1 MDPDVF
7 YDFTNESLSAIIA
20 GLDPQPEDT
29 IVAIAGSGDQAFALL
44 ESGARVIAVDHNSK
58 QIDFIK
64 NRIQLLEQRDD
75 NGFLFVEQ
83 ADEYI
88 DDLKDCLASRNDYFL
103 SQCRLDIIHSNIDNL
118 SLHLGDIGTLI
129 PQLADS
135 GVTKVYL
142 SNLFSHLALK
152 FKEGDIYDKCVLKVL
167 EYIAALLA
175 FFSIYRGMTIVL
187 KKHMDFHPKGFM
199 EGVTPI
205 YIKKGKTGVLLIH
218 GFTSSPYEYSDLAP
232 YLAKKNITVYAPLIK
247 GHGTSPEN
255 LATTNDKDWLDSMR
269 KAFKK
274 LKKECD
280 HTYIVGTSMG
290 GNIAIIL
297 ASEFDINGLILIAP
311 PLVFRKERFWK
322 ASYQVMRLLKNFQK
336 KRLNHKT
343 LKNVKIRKGYYDKI
357 PLNVIKFVT
366 KIIIEAKLKL
376 KEVDVPTLVMQS
388 TDDVWVHHESI
399 NFIKNNIKSKNV
411 KAVLFEDAYHVL
423 IMEKDNEKYSK
434 EIYEFIQNIE
444 NNPILKIKNQR

>member
-152 FKEGDIYDKCVLKVL
+152 FKEEEK
-167 EYIAALLA
+167 
-175 FFSIYRGMTIVL
+175 
-187 KKHMDFHPKGFM
+187 
-199 EGVTPI
+199 
-205 YIKKGKTGVLLIH
+205 
-218 GFTSSPYEYSDLAP
+218 FTQC
-232 YLAKKNITVYAPLIK
+232 LAKHLDLGTRVYLVSTV
-247 GHGTSPEN
+247 G
-255 LATTNDKDWLDSMR
+255 NDLLYR
-269 KAFKK
+269 HKAFVLDRDLTDKARK
-274 LKKECD
+274 SETL
-280 HTYIVGTSMG
+280 YTS
-290 GNIAIIL
+290 A
-297 ASEFDINGLILIAP
+297 
-311 PLVFRKERFWK
+311 VF
-322 ASYQVMRLLKNFQK
+322 
-336 KRLNHKT
+336 
-343 LKNVKIRKGYYDKI
+343 IRVDK
-357 PLNVIKFVT
+357 
-366 KIIIEAKLKL
+366 
-376 KEVDVPTLVMQS
+376 
-388 TDDVWVHHESI
+388 
-399 NFIKNNIKSKNV
+399 
-411 KAVLFEDAYHVL
+411 
-423 IMEKDNEKYSK
+423 
-434 EIYEFIQNIE
+434 
-444 NNPILKIKNQR
+444 